1 MDDSTLLQTLGQVSS
16 EQVSDVFRQHLRGAV
31 LKMISE
37 VMAEEVTS
45 LCGEKH
51 RPGDRRVFRSGSS
64 SGRVIYEGERE
75 EVVRP
80 RVRQRHEGGSSS
92 EVQLETYQAASD
104 SSQLKTSIVEAL
116 AAGVSTRDLAG
127 VQSEKAPG
135 VSKSNVSRHW
145 QTVGHKFVDQ
155 LRGVDLSTQDWSF

>member
-1 MDDSTLLQTLGQVSS
+1 MDDSNLLQTLGQVSS

-51 RPGDRRVFRSGSS
+51 RPVDSEYFRSGSS
-64 SGRVIYEGERE
+64 SGRVIYEGDRE

-80 RVRQRHEGGSSS
+80 RVRQRQEDGSSS

-104 SSQLKTSIVEAL
+104 STQLKAF
-116 AAGVSTRDLAG
+116 DC
-127 VQSEKAPG
+127 
-135 VSKSNVSRHW
+135 
-145 QTVGHKFVDQ
+145 
-155 LRGVDLSTQDWSF
+155 